1 MGLEQ
6 IIPAIFL
13 IAVLILVLP
22 SFIKSN
28 SKSRQFFQNLFRIN
42 LHHNRGVNTNTLQ
55 QTDIFKYRIDNVNI
69 SAKWK
74 WREIWIRIQK
84 FRN

>member
-22 SFIKSN
+22 SFLRLN
-28 SKSRQFFQNLFRIN
+28 SKSKQFFKNLLIWSII
-42 LHHNRGVNTNTLQ
+42 V
-55 QTDIFKYRIDNVNI
+55 I
-69 SAKWK
+69 S
-74 WREIWIRIQK
+74 IMIVSYFIS
-84 FRN
+84 

>member
-22 SFIKSN
+22 GFLKYN
-28 SKSRQFFQNLFRIN
+28 SKSKVFFKNLLIWSVIVVFIV
-42 LHHNRGVNTNTLQ
+42 LVSIF
-55 QTDIFKYRIDNVNI
+55 IFK
-69 SAKWK
+69 
-74 WREIWIRIQK
+74 
-84 FRN
+84 